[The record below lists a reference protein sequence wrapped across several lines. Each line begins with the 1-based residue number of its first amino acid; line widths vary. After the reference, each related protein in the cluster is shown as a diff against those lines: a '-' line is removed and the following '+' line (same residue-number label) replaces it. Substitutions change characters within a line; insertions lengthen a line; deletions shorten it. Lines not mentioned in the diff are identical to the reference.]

1 MTWNRKVYA
10 LPGHVGDE
18 ERQATAD
25 GAAKPIWHAMLPRQV
40 YEVYNSWKF
49 TNYIP
54 RYLTSGAISYQ

>member
-25 GAAKPIWHAMLPRQV
+25 GAAKPI
-40 YEVYNSWKF
+40 
-49 TNYIP
+49 
-54 RYLTSGAISYQ
+54 